1 MKAVILL
8 SGGLDSTVAL
18 WWAKER
24 GKYERIFALTFTY
37 GSKEEKV
44 TVECTKNITRISNI
58 EDQLV
63 IELPWLR
70 EFAYMKGSTLVTGG
84 KQVPQFSGKLNNI
97 NLNETAKSVWIPA
110 RNLCFISIAASWAE
124 ALGGDVDIV
133 TGFNGEEAGT
143 FPDNSKQFVEKV
155 NSLMK
160 LAVLEAKVRV
170 VAPLIDKDKRGI
182 CFLAGELGVPV
193 EYTNSCYEP
202 QGLSPDGKPIHCGKC
217 ESCTRRHRGFMESIG
232 YDKTTYNRRR
242 NSTE

>member
-24 GKYERIFALTFTY
+24 ENYEKIYALTFTY

-44 TVECTKNITRISNI
+44 TVECTKNIAKLSNVENRLI
-58 EDQLV
+58 
-63 IELPWLR
+63 INLPWLK
-70 EFAYMKGSTLVTGG
+70 EFAYLKGSTLVAEE
-84 KQVPQFSGKLNNI
+84 KQVPQFSGELNSA

-124 ALGGDVDIV
+124 VLGDHVEIV
-133 TGFNGEEAGT
+133 TGFNGEEART
-143 FPDNSKQFVEKV
+143 FPDNSKKFVERV
-155 NSLMK
+155 NSLLK

-170 VAPLIDKDKRGI
+170 VAPLIDKDKKDI
-182 CFLAGELGVPV
+182 CLLAEELSVPV

-202 QGLSPDGKPIHCGKC
+202 QGLSPEGKPIHCGRC

-232 YDKTTYNRRR
+232 YDKTVYGKDNG
-242 NSTE
+242 